1 MPAFFLFRR
10 EVGMQPTALGGAAA
24 AVIERQRELYIV
36 AVFVCPSARQALCEI
51 AISYRP
57 TPASAARYD

>member
-10 EVGMQPTALGGAAA
+10 EVGMQPTAFGRAAA

-36 AVFVCPSARQALCEI
+36 AVFVCPSAR
-51 AISYRP
+51 
-57 TPASAARYD
+57 